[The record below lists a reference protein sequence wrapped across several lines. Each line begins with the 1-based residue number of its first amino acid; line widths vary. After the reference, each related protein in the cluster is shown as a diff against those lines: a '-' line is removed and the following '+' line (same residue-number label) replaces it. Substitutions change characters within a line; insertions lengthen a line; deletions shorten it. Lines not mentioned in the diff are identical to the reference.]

1 MIQIDNLGDYNIADE
16 EVFDVQAITDAMM
29 TTGQSLTELGIR
41 FLLNLLVCW
50 ILVHFFYYRKSHRRD
65 YYFTFIVFSSAM
77 VLLLYMMG
85 NAEVGVGL
93 TLGLFAIFGVIRYR
107 TETVPIREMTYL
119 FVIIALAALNGL
131 SPLYRLVGAL
141 SDHPHYALNAGAV
154 GVTALANLLVI
165 GLIWVLESGRFL
177 AQTSTK
183 LVLYDRIE
191 LIVPERR
198 AELVEDLQKR
208 LGFPVD
214 DLEIGHV
221 DFLKDAAF
229 IKVRYRLA
237 KGQDATIDQLTKAK
251 DFVG

>member
-1 MIQIDNLGDYNIADE
+1 MIQIDNLGEYNIADE

-29 TTGQSLTELGIR
+29 STGQSLTELGIR

-65 YYFTFIVFSSAM
+65 YYFTFMVFSSAM

-131 SPLYRLVGAL
+131 SPIYHL
-141 SDHPHYALNAGAV
+141 AGAV
-154 GVTALANLLVI
+154 TDHAHYVLDGGAVGITALANLLVVC
-165 GLIWVLESGRFL
+165 LIWVLESGSLL
-177 AQTSTK
+177 AHTSTK

-198 AELVEDLQKR
+198 AELVADLEKR
-208 LGFPVD
+208 LGFPIL

-229 IKVRYRLA
+229 IKVRYRVPR
-237 KGQDATIDQLTKAK
+237 GQDATIDQLTKAK

>member
-1 MIQIDNLGDYNIADE
+1 MIQSDILGDYNLADE
-16 EVFDVQAITDAMM
+16 EVFDVQTLTDAMM

-41 FLLNLLVCW
+41 FFLNLLVCW
-50 ILVHFFYYRKSHRRD
+50 ILVHCFYYRKSHRRD
-65 YYFTFIVFSSAM
+65 YYFTFMVFSSAM

-85 NAEVGVGL
+85 NAEVGIGL

-131 SPLYRLVGAL
+131 SPIYRLAGAV
-141 SDHPHYALNAGAV
+141 SDHPHYVLDPGAV
-154 GVTALANLLVI
+154 GVTVLANLLVV
-165 GLIWVLESGRFL
+165 GLIWILESSRFL
-177 AQTSTK
+177 ARTATK

-191 LIVPERR
+191 LIVPARR
-198 AELVEDLQKR
+198 AELVADLEKR
-208 LGFPVD
+208 LGFPVE

-221 DFLKDAAF
+221 DFLKDAAW

-237 KGQDATIDQLTKAK
+237 PGQEATIQGLTKAR
-251 DFVG
+251 DYVG

>member
-1 MIQIDNLGDYNIADE
+1 MMQIDILGDYNIADE

-29 TTGQSLTELGIR
+29 TTGQSLAELAIR
-41 FLLNLLVCW
+41 FFLNLLVCW
-50 ILVHFFYYRKSHRRD
+50 ILVQFFYYRKSRRRD
-65 YYFTFIVFSSAM
+65 YYFTFMVFSSAM

-85 NAEVGVGL
+85 SAEIGVGL

-131 SPLYRLVGAL
+131 SPLFRLVGAV
-141 SDHPHYALNAGAV
+141 SDHPHYELSAGAL
-154 GVTALANLLVI
+154 GVTVLANLLVVA
-165 GLIWVLESGRFL
+165 LIWLLESRRFL
-177 AQTSTK
+177 AHTSTK

-198 AELVEDLQKR
+198 AELTADLEKR
-208 LGFPVD
+208 LGFPID
-214 DLEIGHV
+214 KLEIGHV

-229 IKVRYRLA
+229 IKVYYTLD
-237 KGQDATIDQLTKAK
+237 KDQTATIDQLTKVR
-251 DFVG
+251 DFTE

>member
-1 MIQIDNLGDYNIADE
+1 
-16 EVFDVQAITDAMM
+16 MM
-29 TTGQSLTELGIR
+29 TPVQSLTELGIR
-41 FLLNLLVCW
+41 FLLNLVVCW
-50 ILVHFFYYRKSHRRD
+50 VIVHFFYYRKSHRRD
-65 YYFTFIVFSSAM
+65 YFFTFLVFSSAM

-131 SPLYRLVGAL
+131 SPLFRL
-141 SDHPHYALNAGAV
+141 AGAV
-154 GVTALANLLVI
+154 TDHAHYVLDAATLGVTVLANLLIV
-165 GLIWVLESGRFL
+165 GLIWILESGRFL

-198 AELVEDLQKR
+198 AELVADLEKR
-208 LGFPVD
+208 LGFPVE

-229 IKVRYRLA
+229 IKVRYRLSQ
-237 KGQDATIDQLTKAK
+237 GQDATIDQLTKAK
-251 DFVG
+251 DYVG